1 MFGYFMYSQRFVTYF
16 LRFERLA
23 TKYSKGFL
31 IYDTQCLIFYREIK
45 KKVKEKDF
53 NIRLT

>member
-1 MFGYFMYSQRFVTYF
+1 MYSQRFVTYF

-31 IYDTQCLIFYREIK
+31 IYDTQCLIFNKEIK
-45 KKVKEKDF
+45 KKVKAKDF
-53 NIRLT
+53 NIRLI